1 MRRWGALWVLAWVL
15 AAPPARAYFES
26 SAVGVRAFALGGN
39 FVSAAD
45 DASALYWN
53 PAGLTRLPRHEALFT
68 LEYSP
73 EIEGLRR
80 NFAAVVLHTRF
91 ASVGAGWN
99 AVRLE
104 DALQEDLF
112 YLSVSRTV
120 VQRSLGAFV
129 AAGAN
134 LKLAHVGIEPAQ
146 LAGVPALRSDE
157 SHPTGDVGVLLSPI
171 PNVTAGAI
179 YRNIGRPQFDLVEG
193 GGKTTLD
200 DEFEWGLSFR
210 WTQEARLHYSRVQ
223 RAGSKADNKL
233 GAELAVGDLLD
244 LGIGV
249 SPDQIT
255 GGIGLCWRTWR
266 FESAFAAHTE
276 LGLVTRVGVRRGFGA
291 ERPVGMNGF

>member
-1 MRRWGALWVLAWVL
+1 MRCRVVWWGLAMVFGV
-15 AAPPARAYFES
+15 APARAHFES
-26 SAVGVRAFALGGN
+26 SQVGVRALALGDN

-53 PAGLTRLPRHEALFT
+53 PAGLTRLPRHEAVFT

-80 NFAAVVLHTRF
+80 NFAAVVLHTGL

-104 DALQEDLF
+104 DALQEDIF
-112 YLSVSRTV
+112 YLSVSRTLI
-120 VQRSLGAFV
+120 QRSLGAYI

-134 LKLAHVGIEPAQ
+134 LKVAHVGVEPGQ
-146 LAGVPALRSDE
+146 LAGVPGVRSDE

-171 PNVTAGAI
+171 PNFTAGAI
-179 YRNIGRPQFDLVEG
+179 YRNFGRPQFDLVEG
-193 GGKTTLD
+193 GGKTTLE
-200 DEFEWGLSFR
+200 DEFEWGVSFR

-223 RAGSKADNKL
+223 RAGSEADNKL
-233 GAELAVGDLLD
+233 GAELTVGDFLD
-244 LGIGV
+244 LGLGV
-249 SPDQIT
+249 SPNQVT
-255 GGIGLCWRTWR
+255 GGLGVRWHTWR
-266 FESAFAAHTE
+266 FESGFAAHEE
-276 LGLVTRVGVRRGFGA
+276 LGLVTRVGIRRGFGA